1 MRVGL
6 FNLHTGGHHVERGV
20 KLLREL
26 DRRAEDLTVDYV
38 VPERTPSHDRFPDDT
53 LVTLPNF
60 DYEGDDEESVAYRR
74 EAVRAAF
81 DYFDGSEYDL
91 VHLIEL
97 DDVLEPV
104 DHYASSCSALP
115 PLLGRL
121 DGGRF
126 FRNTRRYRAT
136 TALAHHPTGGDGYQ
150 WLQRRLFGDE
160 ATSAETRDW
169 LYRLAGPLLQRAPVD
184 TESDRDAFDQLIY
197 SLIKPATLRNSM
209 DRGVYDHLFVQT
221 EPAKEYLRALSPT
234 YADRHVSVVPDP
246 VDDWFDDLPPA
257 AEARA
262 ELDIDETGTVLLT
275 FGELRDEKGIDVLL
289 DALERYDGQEFTTV
303 IVGRPVDVSEEEVR
317 AAKSRTD
324 VRIHEVLEF
333 IPEEHIPLYF
343 AAADGVVVPY
353 RPSFGAQRTSG
364 PFQKAAA
371 SGLPVVAPAFGM
383 FERRVSEWDM
393 GLTFEPDSPA
403 DLARA
408 LRRFVP
414 NPASTYDLEST
425 RAYARSQSYEAL
437 TDDVLAQYRRM
448 VEAVA
453 ASPTVDPQATD

>member
-26 DRRAEDLTVDYV
+26 DRRAEDVTVDYV
-38 VPERTPSHDRFPDDT
+38 VPERTPSHDRFPDDR
-53 LVTLPNF
+53 LVALPEF
-60 DYEGDDEESVAYRR
+60 SHDGDDEESMAYRR

-91 VHLIEL
+91 VHLIEI
-97 DDVLEPV
+97 DDILEFV

-136 TALAHHPTGGDGYQ
+136 TALAHHPTGGDGYRR
-150 WLQRRLFGDE
+150 LQRRLFGDE
-160 ATSAETRDW
+160 ATSAETRDR
-169 LYRLAGPLLQRAPVD
+169 LYRLAGPLLRRAPVD
-184 TESDRDAFDQLIY
+184 AELDRGAFDQLVY
-197 SLIKPATLRNSM
+197 SLLKPAILRNSM

-221 EPAKEYLRALSPT
+221 RPAKDYLRALSPT

-246 VDDWFDDLPPA
+246 VDDWFDDLPPTA
-257 AEARA
+257 DARA
-262 ELDIDETGTVLLT
+262 QLDIDATGPVLLT

-289 DALERYDGQEFTTV
+289 DALERYDGPAFTMV
-303 IVGRPVDVSEEEVR
+303 IVGRPVDVSEADIR
-317 AAKSRTD
+317 AAKSRTH
-324 VRIHEVLEF
+324 VRIHEMLEF
-333 IPEEHIPLYF
+333 IPGEHIPLYF

-371 SGLPVVAPAFGM
+371 SGLSVLAPAFGM
-383 FERRVSEWDM
+383 FEQRVGEWDM

-414 NPASTYDLEST
+414 NPASAYDFEST

-437 TDDVLAQYRRM
+437 ADDVLDRYRRM
-448 VEAVA
+448 ATPA
-453 ASPTVDPQATD
+453 APNPTVDRQATD